1 MTYSSAAIDNLY
13 PALAECF
20 VIIICGYFAGRINL
34 ISETESKGINTFV
47 GTFSLPS
54 LIFMSL
60 ARLDLSSVD
69 WMFLV
74 SIFIAKSIVFF
85 SVIIITVLVGRP
97 INLGRSGIFA
107 IFCTQSNDFAI
118 GYPIVAALYKDSH
131 PEYAS
136 YLYLVAPINL
146 AILNPVAYVLLEI
159 NKQRTDNEPLL
170 SLSDSTNVRPKKRC
184 TLVVS
189 IMKSIFTNPIVAMT
203 ILGILG
209 NLIFKHNVP
218 LFIAQ
223 ILDALGS
230 AFSASALFLLGLRM
244 VGKVHKLRGP
254 TLVVPGILI
263 IVKLLV
269 LPLVIREVV
278 SLLHVGTN
286 TSETVDWS
294 TYGFLYGTIPSAP
307 TVFVFASQYN
317 VDIDLIAT
325 AMVICTFVSAPLMF
339 ISAKMITLTN
349 TNPVD
354 YIAKL
359 NAFTFD
365 VSIAGLIAC
374 IWIITVF
381 CITKRINRVP
391 HRITTCLVS
400 SQFLSCLGAILW
412 NTLNEKDGWFAYF
425 QFALF
430 TTGVYSARI
439 WTSFLAITL
448 LLLQCRS
455 LCYVLKLQPLFVI
468 VGWGLPIT
476 LSALFLLLDKE
487 NSVAYDKR
495 NPNFIYGAGQAVV
508 AVLLLTSCFIIT
520 VGCLILHQRY
530 SRHHSRYLDLAEDVS
545 STFNTSV
552 CSEEVDNTASSSLQ
566 SDSCRSCDGKSRV
579 CGLPTIKEGCC
590 EENTDGPVIDIE
602 DLLTGSP
609 PIASGSSLCPTHYN
623 CQGPQREQCRDLIEQ
638 YHQQINND
646 VELIEEEPDSHDP
659 QIFKHII
666 LLILILCSMFVGLA
680 LSIWTLVM
688 DKMSGVYVELAF
700 LDSAL
705 NFGQS
710 IIVFAI
716 FGTNTKEIALPLL
729 DLWRKL
735 WYGANKLNLPSW
747 HELSSETK
755 SICDQFTT
763 HHLEK
768 CKEQIAK
775 DKRWRIKVYK
785 NVFSGRKFADWL
797 IEVGLARDRTEAVN
811 YARHLIEGRVLK
823 HINGVYHFHDRN
835 LLYKF
840 RVISSTT

>member
-1 MTYSSAAIDNLY
+1 MTYNASAAIDNLY
-13 PALAECF
+13 PALGECF

-54 LIFMSL
+54 LIFISL

-69 WMFLV
+69 WMFLA
-74 SIFIAKSIVFF
+74 SILIVKSIVFF

-107 IFCTQSNDFAI
+107 IFCTHSNDFAL
-118 GYPIVAALYKDSH
+118 GYPIVVALYKDSH

-146 AILNPVAYVLLEI
+146 VILNPVAYVLLEI
-159 NKQRTDNEPLL
+159 NKQKTDNVPLL
-170 SLSDSTNVRPKKRC
+170 SLSDSTNVRPKNLC

-189 IMKSIFTNPIVAMT
+189 IMKGIFTNPILAMT

-218 LFIAQ
+218 LFIAL
-223 ILDALGS
+223 ILDAFRS
-230 AFSASALFLLGLRM
+230 AFSATALFLLGLRM
-244 VGKVHKLRGP
+244 VGKVYNLRGP

-269 LPLVIREVV
+269 MPLLIREVV
-278 SLLHVGTN
+278 SLLRVGAN
-286 TSETVDWS
+286 TTETVDWS

-307 TVFVFASQYN
+307 TVFVFAAQYN
-317 VDIDLIAT
+317 VDMDLIAT
-325 AMVICTFVSAPLMF
+325 AIVICTFVSAPFMF

-349 TNPVD
+349 TDPSE

-359 NAFTFD
+359 NAFTSD
-365 VSIAGLIAC
+365 VSIAALIAC

-400 SQFLSCLGAILW
+400 SQFLSCLGVILW
-412 NTLNEKDGWFAYF
+412 NTLNEKEGWLAYLP
-425 QFALF
+425 FALY

-439 WTSFLAITL
+439 WTSLLAITL
-448 LLLQCRS
+448 LVLQCRS
-455 LCYVLKLQPLFVI
+455 LRYLLKLQPLFII

-476 LSALFLLLDKE
+476 LCALFLLLEKE
-487 NSVAYDKR
+487 KSVTYDKQ
-495 NPNFIYGAGQAVV
+495 NPNFVYGARQAIV

-520 VGCLILHQRY
+520 VVCLILHQRY

-545 STFNTSV
+545 S
-552 CSEEVDNTASSSLQ
+552 EGADNNASSSLQ
-566 SDSCRSCDGKSRV
+566 NDICRNCDDKSRL
-579 CGLPTIKEGCC
+579 CGLSTIKDGCC
-590 EENTDGPVIDIE
+590 EENTDGPVIDAE
-602 DLLTGSP
+602 DLPTGSP
-609 PIASGSSLCPTHYN
+609 PIASGSGLCTTRCN
-623 CQGPQREQCRDLIEQ
+623 CQGTQSEQCHDLIEQ
-638 YHQQINND
+638 YHEQINDD

-666 LLILILCSMFVGLA
+666 LLILLLCSMFVGLA
-680 LSIWTLVM
+680 VSIWTLVM
-688 DKMSGVYVELAF
+688 VKMSGLYVELAF

-705 NFGQS
+705 NLGQS

-716 FGTNTKEIALPLL
+716 FGSNTKEIALPLL
-729 DLWRKL
+729 HLWRKL
-735 WYGANKLNLPSW
+735 WYGANELNLPSW

-768 CKEQIAK
+768 CNEQIAK
-775 DKRWRIKVYK
+775 DKRWRIKIYK

-811 YARHLIEGRVLK
+811 YAQHLIEGRVLK

-835 LLYKF
+835 LLYNF
-840 RVISSTT
+840 CIVSSTT